1 MNNLR
6 DTDSFVF
13 NSRRLLDKEEMT
25 KLRTALQS
33 DEGILKH
40 HYSVDDGTGRKVSE
54 CLFIFL
60 SFNHSHIWE
69 QWENTTYC

>member
-40 HYSVDDGTGRKVSE
+40 HYSVDDGTGRKVG
-54 CLFIFL
+54 LNTVFL
-60 SFNHSHIWE
+60 SF
-69 QWENTTYC
+69 